1 MNFDNLEL
9 VRAID
14 EQRHTDRAAH
24 AARLPSTRPLERQ
37 RRRHTMAK
45 FLHGLADRIDG

>member
-14 EQRHTDRAAH
+14 EQRHAERKP
-24 AARLPSTRPLERQ
+24 PSRPLERR
-37 RRRHTMAK
+37 RRRHTMANA
-45 FLHGLADRIDG
+45 LHGIANRIDD